1 MLTAAERGFTLK
13 VSDGTAGLTTI
24 IVQAQNSGVQGPL
37 DEIRVVLVRPREA
50 RNVGQV
56 CRAMK
61 TMGLGALYLVG
72 AGGID
77 RAEAAVTAVHARDV
91 LEGAVACPGLPEAL
105 RGTVLSAGLSR
116 RRGRWRKY
124 FALEPEQLVER
135 IAGVRGPCALVFGAE
150 ADGLTDEE
158 LACCHLAV
166 CIPTSPAFPSL
177 NLSHAV
183 QILAYL
189 LYHRLGSAAP
199 AAGRD
204 AVAEV
209 ELDGVVQLI
218 VGTLAGL
225 GFFKKSSPAEMGV
238 FWRDLLARAGLER
251 REAER
256 LQRIFREIGG
266 LGSGHGVR
274 LDPP

>member
-1 MLTAAERGFTLK
+1 MRE
-13 VSDGTAGLTTI
+13 GL
-24 IVQAQNSGVQGPL
+24 A
-37 DEIRVVLVRPREA
+37 DIRVVLVRPQEP

-61 TMGLGALYLVG
+61 TMGLTRLYLVK
-72 AGGID
+72 AEGID
-77 RAEAAVTAVHARDV
+77 RREAAVTALHARDM
-91 LEGAVACPGLPEAL
+91 LEQAVTCAELEEAL
-105 RGTVLSAGLSR
+105 QEVTLSAGLSR

-135 IAGVRGPCALVFGAE
+135 IARTRGPCALVFGAE

-166 CIPTSPAFPSL
+166 RIPSSPAFPSL

-189 LYHRLGSAAP
+189 LFRRLGSRSGPSYRPIAAEELNRLS
-199 AAGRD
+199 GR
-204 AVAEV
+204 
-209 ELDGVVQLI
+209 I
-218 VGTLAGL
+218 VDSLAGL
-225 GFFKKSSPAEMGV
+225 GFFRKASRREMGV
-238 FWRDLLARAGLER
+238 FWRDLLARAGVER

-256 LQRIFREIGG
+256 LERIFHEIGG
-266 LGSGHGVR
+266 LAKKDR
-274 LDPP
+274 

>member
-1 MLTAAERGFTLK
+1 
-13 VSDGTAGLTTI
+13 LTTI
-24 IVQAQNSGVQGPL
+24 IVRAENTRVHKTL
-37 DEIRVVLVRPREA
+37 EELRVVLVRPQEP

-72 AGGID
+72 AEGLD
-77 RAEAAVTAVHARDV
+77 RAQAAVTAVHARD
-91 LEGAVACPGLPEAL
+91 LLDTAVACSGLPEAL
-105 RGTVLSAGLSR
+105 RGTALSAGLSR

-124 FALEPEQLVER
+124 FALDPEQLVER
-135 IAGVRGPCALVFGAE
+135 IVSVRGPCALVFGAE

-166 CIPTSPAFPSL
+166 RIPTSPRFPSL

-189 LYHRLGSAAP
+189 LHRRLDSP
-199 AAGRD
+199 ASDRFHP
-204 AVAEV
+204 VADT
-209 ELDGVVQLI
+209 ELDGI
-218 VGTLAGL
+218 VRMIVDTLAGL
-225 GFFKKSSPAEMGV
+225 GFFRKSDPREMGV
-238 FWRDLLARAGLER
+238 FWRDLLARAALEK

-256 LQRIFREIGG
+256 LRRIFHELRGLASTREPAGG
-266 LGSGHGVR
+266 DPQ